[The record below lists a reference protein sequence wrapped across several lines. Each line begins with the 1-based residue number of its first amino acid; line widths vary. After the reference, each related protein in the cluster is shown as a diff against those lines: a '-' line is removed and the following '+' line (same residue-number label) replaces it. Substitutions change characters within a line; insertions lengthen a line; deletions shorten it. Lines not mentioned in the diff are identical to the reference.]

1 MDALAWVCLFLVAF
15 PVPFLFWFGL
25 IPLWVDRQL
34 RRVGREV
41 LGHCRTV
48 STSEGRYSTSFEFS
62 TQSGDRI
69 IYISPLAGTVWGRP
83 GKKLSATETSEPAAI
98 REWPSGNG
106 PQDASTAALI
116 RCPNAFAS
124 LRAAPRAKP
133 TRSLPTPWP
142 SRTLKIRTRVVPAPV
157 DSRS

>member
-69 IYISPLAGTVWGRP
+69 IYISPLAGTVWGTP
-83 GKKLSATETSEPAAI
+83 GEEALSY
-98 REWPSGNG
+98 
-106 PQDASTAALI
+106 
-116 RCPNAFAS
+116 
-124 LRAAPRAKP
+124 
-133 TRSLPTPWP
+133 
-142 SRTLKIRTRVVPAPV
+142 
-157 DSRS
+157 